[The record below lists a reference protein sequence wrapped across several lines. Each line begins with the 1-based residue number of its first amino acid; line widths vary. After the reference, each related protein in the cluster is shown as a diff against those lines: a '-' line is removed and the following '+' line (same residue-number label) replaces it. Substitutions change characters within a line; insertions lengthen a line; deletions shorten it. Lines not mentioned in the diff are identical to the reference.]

1 MKKSYDKN
9 RVIIPIYIFALLFI
23 SGVVAGSAAAV
34 LSKTEFVLNPSV
46 PDKAIVF
53 TSSFKAFLKPCI
65 IIWLSGFTGISVYIS
80 ALTLAYRG
88 GMFGFVI
95 CILFKTYGLS
105 GGILKA
111 LCATLPQNIIYFP
124 FLLFLSLSCARQNGK
139 KPATGIILFITAITV
154 CAVSALTD
162 AYITSALID
171 FTFR

>member
-1 MKKSYDKN
+1 MKKSYDKYLG
-9 RVIIPIYIFALLFI
+9 ILPIYIFALLFI

-34 LSKTEFVLNPSV
+34 LSKTEFVLTPSA
-46 PDKAIVF
+46 PDKATVF
-53 TSSFKAFLKPCI
+53 TSSFKAFLQPCI

-80 ALTLAYRG
+80 AFTLAYRG

-95 CILFKTYGLS
+95 SMIFKTYGVY

-111 LCATLPQNIIYFP
+111 LCAALPQNIIFFP
-124 FLLFLSLSCARQNGK
+124 FLLFMCLACSKQYKKKKTSYIIPLLISIVICA
-139 KPATGIILFITAITV
+139 I
-154 CAVSALTD
+154 SALTD